1 VEAVLATIAAVRCTC
16 FAAPSVCSLGLSLAA
31 REHTVAVVAG
41 KAGAYTRPLFG
52 ST

>member
-1 VEAVLATIAAVRCTC
+1 VTPDGVLYDKQHILQCLLHQKKDIAR
-16 FAAPSVCSLGLSLAA
+16 
-31 REHTVAVVAG
+31 

>member
-1 VEAVLATIAAVRCTC
+1 LFSTTLLSGAERIVMQATLYLV
-16 FAAPSVCSLGLSLAA
+16 GLLV
-31 REHTVAVVAG
+31 TVWFYYN